1 MTNDEVL
8 ESLKGKKL
16 FVGTPMYG
24 GQCTGMYTKSIAD
37 LCMAATKVGLP
48 IRLYYL
54 FNESLITRARNY
66 VVDEFLRS
74 DATHLLFIDSDIG
87 FSYKDVM
94 VLMHLTGNPE
104 EDPTKKDI
112 VTGPYPKKTIAWEKV
127 HKAAKLGYGDEN
139 PFNLSQFAGDF
150 VFNVAPEIES
160 YRIDAPVE
168 VMEGGTGFM
177 MISRHVFEKYA
188 EAHPELSYR
197 PDHVRTENFDGER
210 EIMAYFDTVIDP
222 KTRRYLSEDYMFSRN
237 CRELGLKVWMCP
249 WMRLSH
255 VGTHTFDGSIA
266 AMATIQASPTA
277 DNSSKQK
284 TYQKGK

>member
-1 MTNDEVL
+1 MTNEEILDYI
-8 ESLKGKKL
+8 KDKKL
-16 FVGTPMYG
+16 FIGTPMYG
-24 GQCTGMYTKSIAD
+24 GQCSGMYTKSIAD

-48 IRLYYL
+48 IQLYYL

-87 FSYKDVM
+87 FSYKDAI
-94 VLMHLTGNPE
+94 VLMYLTGNPE

-112 VTGPYPKKTIAWEKV
+112 VTGPYPKKTIAWEKIQ
-127 HKAAKLGYGDEN
+127 KAAKLGYGDEN
-139 PFNLSQFAGDF
+139 PFNLGQFAGDF
-150 VFNVAPEIES
+150 VFNVAPGIES
-160 YRIDAPVE
+160 YRLDQPVE
-168 VMEGGTGFM
+168 VLEGGTGFM

-188 EAHPELSYR
+188 KAHPELSYK
-197 PDHVRTENFDGER
+197 PDHIRTENFDGER

-222 KTRRYLSEDYMFSRN
+222 ESRRYLSEDYMFSRN
-237 CRELGLKVWMCP
+237 CRALDMKVWMCP

-255 VGTHTFDGSIA
+255 IGTHTFDGSIS

-277 DNSSKQK
+277 DATSKSK
-284 TYQKGK
+284 TYKKGK